1 MQFTKTIENQPL
13 TPLFIE
19 PLLQKRLAELNTLL
33 ATKLK
38 EVKKAPAGS
47 LRVTSSNHVT
57 QYYHKTLAGDTC
69 GIYIPA
75 KNFKLARALAQK
87 DYDKL
92 LIESLKK
99 ESRLLQAAINSYK
112 KTTLAERLFS
122 LLHKKRQPLITPVC
136 LPDEQFSKLWRNIDY
151 ETKPFSPE
159 APVLL
164 TARNERVRSKSE
176 IIIADTLNRL
186 NIPYRYEFPVK
197 LKTENGSHHI
207 FHPDF
212 ICLNLRTR
220 EEFLWEHFGM
230 MDDADYA
237 TTAARKLRLYE
248 NNGIYPG
255 KNLIISTETSELP
268 VNTRQI
274 EKLTEQYLK

>member
-33 ATKLK
+33 TTKLK
-38 EVKKAPAGS
+38 ELKKAPAGS
-47 LRVTSSNHVT
+47 LRVTCSNQVT
-57 QYYHKTLAGDTC
+57 QYYHRTLNGDTC
-69 GIYIPA
+69 GLYIPA
-75 KNFKLARALAQK
+75 KNFKLAKALAQK

-136 LPDEQFSKLWRNIDY
+136 LPDEQFSKLWQNIDY
-151 ETKPFSPE
+151 ETKPFAPE

-274 EKLTEQYLK
+274 EKLAEQYLK

>member
-1 MQFTKTIENQPL
+1 M
-13 TPLFIE
+13 
-19 PLLQKRLAELNTLL
+19 
-33 ATKLK
+33 
-38 EVKKAPAGS
+38 
-47 LRVTSSNHVT
+47 
-57 QYYHKTLAGDTC
+57 
-69 GIYIPA
+69 
-75 KNFKLARALAQK
+75 
-87 DYDKL
+87 
-92 LIESLKK
+92 
-99 ESRLLQAAINSYK
+99 QAAINSYK

-136 LPDEQFSKLWRNIDY
+136 LPDEQFSKLWQNIDY

-274 EKLTEQYLK
+274 EKLAEQYLK